1 MVFIVLSDVEVSC
14 VMGVSELR
22 CKRCKEV
29 KPLDEFDRRFFN
41 KHGYDVYCHECRT
54 EIDKITGLL
63 TEKRCRQCR
72 RVQLILEFGKNAS
85 TRDGYFKECLD
96 CQEENHHRKRERKYT
111 NVWGG
116 EMATCSLCGMLKPTY
131 DLFPPR
137 FPQSKTRYCRS
148 CVNRLVR
155 ERILEYERIREEVGW
170 ATQKRCKGCG
180 HRYPSDR
187 FHLDRRKKDGFA
199 DFCDSCGNERYIQYL
214 TQLKEKHKTKTIKLR
229 SNKECYI
236 CHTLKPLSSFTKNE
250 TTIDG
255 HSAMCT
261 ACSSKV
267 REENAQIWERL
278 RQEKGTVLEHLQ
290 CQGCGR
296 ILPIEMFTRT
306 KERKKGHRYFCKE
319 CSREKEKQIFQRWDQ
334 DRKKAQF
341 EFSLDAPTEKAC
353 KLCGRVLPLSEFWA
367 RQASKDGY
375 GHYCKVCDDKKK
387 KEWRKRS
394 RERGFP
400 EDRIPVEK
408 QCGLCKRIL
417 PRIMFYRDA
426 TSSTGLDSRCIEC
439 RKSYDTQYRA
449 RPEVKQ
455 RQSAYKRR
463 PDVMER
469 GRIRARAYQKRP
481 EVKERVRVYK
491 REYKKRPYVREK
503 RRASDRKRYQRPDV
517 KQKKK
522 ERDSRPEAKAR
533 RRRSTHEW
541 YVRKKAEREKQI
553 KQV

>member
-1 MVFIVLSDVEVSC
+1 MEVFC

-29 KPLDEFDRRFFN
+29 KPLEEYNREFFN
-41 KHGYDVYCHECRT
+41 KKGYDVYCHDCRV
-54 EIDKITGLL
+54 EIDKINGLL
-63 TEKRCRQCR
+63 TEKRCRQCG
-72 RVQLILEFGKNAS
+72 RVQPVSEFGKNAS

-111 NVWGG
+111 DIWGG
-116 EMATCSLCGMLKPTY
+116 EMAACSLCGMLKPTY

-148 CVNRLVR
+148 CVNKLVR
-155 ERILEYERIREEVGW
+155 ERILEYERKREEVGW
-170 ATQKRCKGCG
+170 KTQKRCKGCG

-199 DFCDSCGNERYIQYL
+199 DFCDTCANERYIQRL
-214 TQLKEKHKTKTIKLR
+214 NQLKEKHKTTPLKRNAL
-229 SNKECYI
+229 KECHI

-250 TTIDG
+250 TTVDG
-255 HSAMCT
+255 HSEMCT
-261 ACSSKV
+261 ACTGVV
-267 REENAQIWERL
+267 REEYALAWSQL
-278 RQEKGTVLEHLQ
+278 RQEKGTVIELKCH
-290 CQGCGR
+290 GCGR
-296 ILPIEMFTRT
+296 TLPIEMFTRT
-306 KERKKGHRYFCKE
+306 KERKKGYRYYCKE
-319 CSREKEKQIFQRWDQ
+319 CSREKEKQIFQRWEQ
-334 DRKKAQF
+334 ERKKAQF
-341 EFSLDAPTEKAC
+341 EFSLDASTEKAC

-367 RQASKDGY
+367 REASKDGY
-375 GHYCKVCDDKKK
+375 SHYCKECENNKK
-387 KEWRKRS
+387 KEWKKQARK
-394 RERGFP
+394 RGFP
-400 EDRIPVEK
+400 EDWIPVEK

-417 PRIMFYRDA
+417 PQIMFYRDA
-426 TSSTGLDSRCIEC
+426 TTSTGLDSHCIEC
-439 RKSYDTQYRA
+439 RKSFDKQYRA

-463 PDVMER
+463 PEVMEKS
-469 GRIRARAYQKRP
+469 RIHARIYQQKP

-491 REYKKRPYVREK
+491 REYKKRDYVREK
-503 RRASDRKRYQRPDV
+503 RRADERKRYQRPDV

-533 RRRSTHEW
+533 RRKSTHEW
-541 YVRKKAEREKQI
+541 YMRKNAEREKQI